1 MPPETAILKRRRP
14 FRPRNPMRIYLRS
27 KIHKAVV
34 TEADLHYVGS
44 ITIDEELMDKA
55 DLAEY
60 EKVLVVDNTNGARL
74 ETYVIKGPR
83 NSGTIAMN
91 GAAAHLIHK
100 GNEVIIMS
108 FQIADHPKK
117 PLNILVDKQN
127 RFVRYLKETSEMRDT
142 DGC

>member
-1 MPPETAILKRRRP
+1 
-14 FRPRNPMRIYLRS
+14 MRIFLRS
-27 KIHKAVV
+27 KIHKATV

-44 ITIDEELMDKA
+44 ITIDEDLMERA

-60 EKVLVVDNTNGARL
+60 EKVLVVDNANGARL
-74 ETYVIKGPR
+74 ETYVIKGER

-100 GNEVIIMS
+100 GDEVIIMA
-108 FQIADHPKK
+108 FQVADHPKK
-117 PLNILVDKQN
+117 PLNLLVDKEN
-127 RFVRYLKETSEMRDT
+127 RFIRYLKETAEMRDT